1 MLIGNYFKNINSKYK
16 NHYFARYEGSQ
27 IVEVYKMNC
36 SKVIEG
42 LLPNLKKQ
50 YDKTNK
56 GKDPRLGYT
65 LNKNYIV
72 NNSTKLIP

>member
-1 MLIGNYFKNINSKYK
+1 
-16 NHYFARYEGSQ
+16 
-27 IVEVYKMNC
+27 MNC

-50 YDKTNK
+50 YDKKNK